1 MSGRPGSGAK
11 NRFERILVSSRLLI
25 FIPVVFLLIDAAGSF
40 VYGCIILV
48 TTATDFVHEPNRPG
62 SVLGR
67 FLIVMD
73 TYLVGATLMIA
84 AFGFYA
90 LFINGEPD
98 GARSLMPA
106 WLKMRD
112 LEDLKARVV
121 SMLILVAAITFVDVL
136 VETHNQIGVF
146 YLGIGIAVLIVALTG
161 FLRFGRQTHAPA
173 ISGARAAA
181 QAIARDDDAG
191 AMDKSGG
198 NGGGNDGD
206 NGNGGDG
213 DRGDGSRSGPA

>member
-1 MSGRPGSGAK
+1 MSGEPGPGAK
-11 NRFERILVSSRLLI
+11 GRFERMLVASRLLI
-25 FIPVVFLLIDAAGSF
+25 FVPVVFLLIDAAGSF

-62 SVLGR
+62 GVLGR

-90 LFINGEPD
+90 LFIDGDPD
-98 GARSLMPA
+98 GARSLMPS

-136 VETHNQIGVF
+136 VETHNELGVF

-173 ISGARAAA
+173 S
-181 QAIARDDDAG
+181 
-191 AMDKSGG
+191 
-198 NGGGNDGD
+198 
-206 NGNGGDG
+206 DG
-213 DRGDGSRSGPA
+213 DRGDGSRGGSA